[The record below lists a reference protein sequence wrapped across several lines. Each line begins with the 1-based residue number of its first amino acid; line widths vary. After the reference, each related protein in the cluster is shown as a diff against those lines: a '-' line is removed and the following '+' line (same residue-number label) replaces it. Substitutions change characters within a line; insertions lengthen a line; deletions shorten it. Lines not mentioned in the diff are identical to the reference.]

1 MGPKRRARHWGP
13 PTAHQAPSLHASV
26 SLTYGG
32 LFTTST
38 QSWQGEG
45 PEPSPAPLR
54 AHLGSDSHFT
64 NEGKSERPVDGV
76 GGNSPKRKIPA
87 PSWHKLRAEQWLSQR
102 PPPPAAEGTV
112 WPLPGSHL
120 RCGAH
125 PGSRRGHFSLC
136 LAAPSRRLSP
146 LRRQPVCGQP
156 WGGGSP
162 VLAAHP
168 AGIGTE
174 LPLVPIT
181 GGTQHPGTPLGTPG
195 WHGQSCTWGG
205 TGRW

>member
-32 LFTTST
+32 LIPSLP
-38 QSWQGEG
+38 QAPRAGSARDQNHHLHLS
-45 PEPSPAPLR
+45 EPL
-54 AHLGSDSHFT
+54 LGSDSPFT
-64 NEGKSERPVDGV
+64 NEGKSEQPVDGV

-87 PSWHKLRAEQWLSQR
+87 PSWHQLWAEQWLSQC
-102 PPPPAAEGTV
+102 PPPPAAELLAEGTV

-162 VLAAHP
+162 ELAP
-168 AGIGTE
+168 TLLGLGRSC
-174 LPLVPIT
+174 PLYP
-181 GGTQHPGTPLGTPG
+181 
-195 WHGQSCTWGG
+195 
-205 TGRW
+205 